1 MSFYEI
7 PRTVLMGRNSHLRSE
22 NEKLRAVLKEWL
34 AATDAR
40 MALGSNDD
48 RAAANVRV
56 CAAYD
61 QACLL
66 IHWEGEKPPKNRS
79 TLKRRDHLMANGSTQ
94 LSLL

>member
-7 PRTVLMGRNSHLRSE
+7 PRTVLMGRNSHLKAE
-22 NEKLRAVLKEWL
+22 NKRLREALAEWL

-48 RAAANVRV
+48 RNDANARVVR
-56 CAAYD
+56 AYD
-61 QACLL
+61 SACVAL
-66 IHWEGEKPPKNRS
+66 HWQGDHPK
-79 TLKRRDHLMANGSTQ
+79 TKLKRRDHLMAGADAQ